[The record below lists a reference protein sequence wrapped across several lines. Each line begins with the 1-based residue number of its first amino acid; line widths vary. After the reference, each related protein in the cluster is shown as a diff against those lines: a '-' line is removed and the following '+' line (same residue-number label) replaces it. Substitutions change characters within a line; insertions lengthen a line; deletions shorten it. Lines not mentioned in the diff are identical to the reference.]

1 METLISMVIHDKKV
15 DKCKIFAGE
24 EDIKRIL
31 QDIKY
36 NLDDIVI
43 RLSHVVRFL
52 VLDSET
58 DSSDHQEEET
68 FLNAMPLNTI
78 RANFDLPMN
87 NTHANA
93 SPC

>member
-1 METLISMVIHDKKV
+1 
-15 DKCKIFAGE
+15 
-24 EDIKRIL
+24 
-31 QDIKY
+31 
-36 NLDDIVI
+36 
-43 RLSHVVRFL
+43 VVRFL